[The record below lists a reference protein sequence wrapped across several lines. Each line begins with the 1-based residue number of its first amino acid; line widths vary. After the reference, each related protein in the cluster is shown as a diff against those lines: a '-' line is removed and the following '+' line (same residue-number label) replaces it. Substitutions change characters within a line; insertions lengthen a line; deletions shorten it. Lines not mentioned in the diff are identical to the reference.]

1 MPPPPRAAS
10 PPLGSHSTPIV
21 GHQTLGAPHKAP
33 STLLSFAVQSRAAK
47 EEEEEGGLKE
57 AVQSRD
63 AWLLVP
69 NGVGGSGGSFAGIPP
84 GRSPRKGCAPISPTL
99 QESSSLNPRQ
109 TNDASSNKPRYHDI
123 NNIYFQAKP
132 QPGLLI
138 PVIKANGSSVISFA
152 SPQAAPYVLISAFIL
167 SHRVPPG
174 GDHPDPH
181 ALCHIPGAMCYGP
194 SPEQS
199 SPRARS
205 ERQTAAFNLVRSTS
219 ARPGTGH
226 RYSGT
231 AGSPRPAAASD
242 PQPRAGQCR
251 PRLSAPYL
259 ARPGS
264 ARLGAARLPGST
276 AEQRGG
282 GAGRGHGRGG
292 PATLPAP
299 GQSQRQPPPSLPF
312 SHPFPTS
319 CPHPI
324 PTYHIIP
331 VFHSPFPSLSL
342 TLFPFSISHPPSSPL
357 AVPLSHPIP
366 GGVPAAFHPTGH
378 AQPPAAP
385 PEPPHPHTGAR
396 CGTRASPAHHP
407 HHPQPSRIPSG
418 LSSLHGGLSSTGIP
432 QPGSTLLDHQP
443 EPRACLHTS
452 CKAQTTG
459 PSCKS
464 FIRSNSDIFHET
476 KPKEPL
482 ELENSGRTEHAPAF
496 TTGHVPPLGVG
507 F

>member
-33 STLLSFAVQSRAAK
+33 STLLSFAVQSRAAE

-181 ALCHIPGAMCYGP
+181 ALCHIPGAMCYRP

-219 ARPGTGH
+219 DRPGTGH
-226 RYSGT
+226 RCSGT

-264 ARLGAARLPGST
+264 ARRSAAPRQHCGAARRRRGEGTRPGRPRNAARPG
-276 AEQRGG
+276 AE
-282 GAGRGHGRGG
+282 
-292 PATLPAP
+292 PAAAP
-299 GQSQRQPPPSLPF
+299 SQPSLLPPLPHLLSP
-312 SHPFPTS
+312 SHPHL
-319 CPHPI
+319 PHYSRLPFPI
-324 PTYHIIP
+324 PILISHVVP
-331 VFHSPFPSLSL
+331 VFHLPSPIFTSHCTPLPSHPWGCSSSFPPHRPRSAPSCP
-342 TLFPFSISHPPSSPL
+342 TRTSPPTHGGSMWDTGFPCAPPPSSPTQ
-357 AVPLSHPIP
+357 PHPIGSQLPAWRFKQHRDPTTWEHSP
-366 GGVPAAFHPTGH
+366 G
-378 AQPPAAP
+378 PPA
-385 PEPPHPHTGAR
+385 
-396 CGTRASPAHHP
+396 
-407 HHPQPSRIPSG
+407 
-418 LSSLHGGLSSTGIP
+418 
-432 QPGSTLLDHQP
+432 
-443 EPRACLHTS
+443 
-452 CKAQTTG
+452 
-459 PSCKS
+459 
-464 FIRSNSDIFHET
+464 
-476 KPKEPL
+476 
-482 ELENSGRTEHAPAF
+482 
-496 TTGHVPPLGVG
+496 
-507 F
+507 

>member
-33 STLLSFAVQSRAAK
+33 STLLSFAVQSRAA

-357 AVPLSHPIP
+357 TVPLSHPIP
-366 GGVPAAFHPTGH
+366 GGVFQQLSTPQTTLSPQLPHQNLPTHTRGLDVGHGLPPRTTPIIPNPAASHRVS
-378 AQPPAAP
+378 AP
-385 PEPPHPHTGAR
+385 CME
-396 CGTRASPAHHP
+396 
-407 HHPQPSRIPSG
+407 
-418 LSSLHGGLSSTGIP
+418 
-432 QPGSTLLDHQP
+432 
-443 EPRACLHTS
+443 
-452 CKAQTTG
+452 
-459 PSCKS
+459 
-464 FIRSNSDIFHET
+464 
-476 KPKEPL
+476 
-482 ELENSGRTEHAPAF
+482 
-496 TTGHVPPLGVG
+496 V
-507 F
+507 

>member
-47 EEEEEGGLKE
+47 EEEEGGLKE

-205 ERQTAAFNLVRSTS
+205 ERQTAAFNLVRSTMPVLEPGID
-219 ARPGTGH
+219 ARGQRGPPAPQLPQTP
-226 RYSGT
+226 
-231 AGSPRPAAASD
+231 SPEQGNAD
-242 PQPRAGQCR
+242 
-251 PRLSAPYL
+251 
-259 ARPGS
+259 PGS
-264 ARLGAARLPGST
+264 QPLTWPVPARLGSAQRGSPAALRSSAEAARGGDTAGAAPQRCPPRGRASGS
-276 AEQRGG
+276 
-282 GAGRGHGRGG
+282 
-292 PATLPAP
+292 PLPAFP
-299 GQSQRQPPPSLPF
+299 SPTPSPPPV
-312 SHPFPTS
+312 
-319 CPHPI
+319 PI
-324 PTYHIIP
+324 P
-331 VFHSPFPSLSL
+331 SPPT
-342 TLFPFSISHPPSSPL
+342 TLFPSSIPHSHPYLSRCSRFPS
-357 AVPLSHPIP
+357 PIP
-366 GGVPAAFHPTGH
+366 HLHLSLYPSPIPSLGVFQQLSTPQTTLSPQLPHQNLPTHTRGLDVGHGLPLRTTPIIPNPAASHRVS
-378 AQPPAAP
+378 AP
-385 PEPPHPHTGAR
+385 CME
-396 CGTRASPAHHP
+396 
-407 HHPQPSRIPSG
+407 
-418 LSSLHGGLSSTGIP
+418 
-432 QPGSTLLDHQP
+432 
-443 EPRACLHTS
+443 
-452 CKAQTTG
+452 
-459 PSCKS
+459 
-464 FIRSNSDIFHET
+464 
-476 KPKEPL
+476 
-482 ELENSGRTEHAPAF
+482 
-496 TTGHVPPLGVG
+496 V
-507 F
+507 